1 MKGQS
6 KIAAFIIEK
15 LKTMVILE
23 LNLYIQ
29 YIYFELRKDYIYD
42 VPNIENNAILETQT
56 LKLWQ

>member
-23 LNLYIQ
+23 LNFYIQ